1 MFNIIHEQQDNW
13 AVNKEHKNTKSM
25 RQSNK
30 SNMKNIQPYDSKIIF
45 NLTEEWLIY
54 HRKIYLLCKSTKPGV
69 YLILNK
75 NYTAQNAS
83 ADENWIPEWLHLQL
97 RMQGTEDV
105 DLNNSNS
112 LELQLGNQSDLCFH

>member
-45 NLTEEWLIY
+45 NLTEE
-54 HRKIYLLCKSTKPGV
+54 
-69 YLILNK
+69 
-75 NYTAQNAS
+75 
-83 ADENWIPEWLHLQL
+83 
-97 RMQGTEDV
+97 
-105 DLNNSNS
+105 
-112 LELQLGNQSDLCFH
+112 